1 VFIRAKDAQGAFVV
15 TSVLVR
21 VSPVNDRPVFVRQ
34 LEDLDLTGLRTVA
47 IDLRG
52 YVTDVDDAVENLTFT
67 ADSPYAAVYGYVLLL
82 DVPAGAEFLA
92 ITVTASDGRLSASQ
106 TFHVTTYHP
115 SIWAQ
120 IYWPWSGAGAVVAA
134 IFLFLAWE
142 LFLRFP
148 HTLEDVFII
157 GREGRLI
164 MHNTRRLRA
173 DRDEDILAGML
184 TAIMLFVRDSF
195 REEHEDLKQFEF
207 GDRKVLVE
215 RGVHCYV
222 AAIFAGVAP
231 PWARKD
237 VAAFLKAIET
247 KVGDR
252 IASWS
257 GDRDDVHDLKGMT
270 EEFVRRRRYRRNGWW
285 PFRARAS

>member
-1 VFIRAKDAQGAFVV
+1 
-15 TSVLVR
+15 
-21 VSPVNDRPVFVRQ
+21 
-34 LEDLDLTGLRTVA
+34 
-47 IDLRG
+47 
-52 YVTDVDDAVENLTFT
+52 DAVETLTFT
-67 ADSPYAAVYGYVLLL
+67 ATGPYATVYGFILVL
-82 DVPAGAEFLA
+82 DVPAGAESQSV
-92 ITVTASDGRLSASQ
+92 TVTASDGRLSATS
-106 TFHVTTYHP
+106 TFQVTSYHP
-115 SIWAQ
+115 TIWAQ
-120 IYWPWSGAGAVVAA
+120 VYWPWTGLGAVIAA
-134 IFLFLAWE
+134 ILLFLAWA

-215 RGVHCYV
+215 RGIHCFI
-222 AAIFAGVAP
+222 AAIFAGTAP

-237 VAAFLKAIET
+237 LAAFLSEIET
-247 KVGDR
+247 ALGARLKV
-252 IASWS
+252 WS
-257 GDRDDVHDLKGMT
+257 GDRDDVSDLKGMT
-270 EEFVRRRRYRRNGWW
+270 EEFVRRRR
-285 PFRARAS
+285 